1 MEIITIISAVAAV
14 IGVIIAFI
22 LGWPGF
28 RLAWRQW
35 RADRKQPKAVE
46 IQTERLKV

>member
-1 MEIITIISAVAAV
+1 MELITIIGTVAAV

-28 RLAWRQW
+28 RLALRQW
-35 RADRKQPKAVE
+35 C
-46 IQTERLKV
+46 L